1 MTSVAVLPECK
12 TRPATEPH
20 ACCCKACL
28 PLWVKL
34 IGVLRARGDVV
45 AARELEALLGVVR

>member
-20 ACCCKACL
+20 ACYCKNCMA
-28 PLWVKL
+28 LWVKL